1 MEGVLFSVDLLP
13 FALIMVSA
21 AFHATWNFLAKGSR
35 DKEPYMLLINLSSL
49 VTVLPIFMVILGD
62 WGFPSA
68 ALPFLLVSGAA
79 EVAYF
84 LSLSR
89 AYEEG
94 DLSIVY
100 PIVRSS
106 PMFVAILAFALLG
119 ERLSAWGVAGILI
132 IIAGVYVLHM
142 REGGGLLG
150 PLGSLRGRA
159 TMFALAAALGTTVY
173 SLMDK
178 LGVEA
183 VDPIS
188 YAFWLEL
195 FVTPMLAPV
204 IIARKGFGSV
214 TAEWRGGWRR
224 ICASGFLMRVGYLP
238 ALYVMTMAPVSYILA
253 LRQVSV
259 VLGAVLGV
267 AVLRESYGRQRL
279 LGSAIIFIGVYI
291 LGALA

>member
-1 MEGVLFSVDLLP
+1 MEAVLSFMELLP
-13 FALIMVSA
+13 FAMIMVSA
-21 AFHATWNFLAKGSR
+21 AFHALWNFLAKGSR
-35 DKEPYMLLINLSSL
+35 EKEPYMLLANLSSQ
-49 VTVLPIFMVILGD
+49 VTVLPIFLMILGD
-62 WGFPSA
+62 WGFPMQ
-68 ALPFLLVSGAA
+68 ALPFLLVSGVA

-84 LSLSR
+84 ISLSR

-100 PIVRSS
+100 PVVRSS
-106 PMFVAILAFALLG
+106 PMFVAILAYAFLG
-119 ERLSAWGVAGILI
+119 ERLSTWGVAGILI
-132 IIAGVYVLHM
+132 IVAGVYVLHM

-150 PLGSLRGRA
+150 PLGSLRGSA

-183 VDPIS
+183 VDPIR
-188 YAFWLEL
+188 YAFWLEI
-195 FVTPMLAPV
+195 FVCLMLAPV
-204 IIARKGFGSV
+204 IIGRKGFMSLAG
-214 TAEWRGGWRR
+214 EWRFGWSR
-224 ICASGFLMRVGYLP
+224 ICASGFLMRVGYIF
-238 ALYVMTMAPVSYILA
+238 ALYTMTLAPVSYILA

-259 VLGAVLGV
+259 VLGTVLGV

-279 LGSAIIFIGVYI
+279 LGSVIIFVGVYV